1 MPMADAIDAP
11 PAIRNRLKKLG
22 LERLDDL
29 VLHLPSRY
37 EDETQITAIAG
48 APTGVPLLIEGRIV
62 DVTVKAAPH
71 RQLVA
76 RVGDASGDGSVLD
89 LRFLSFYGSHAA
101 PVCALRRVVPLSVHY
116 YADVKPR

>member
-62 DVTVKAAPH
+62 ERGTH
-71 RQLVA
+71 EQLMGLQGAYA
-76 RVGDASGDGSVLD
+76 RLVSQE
-89 LRFLSFYGSHAA
+89 
-101 PVCALRRVVPLSVHY
+101 
-116 YADVKPR
+116 